1 MGKKLNVAI
10 ITIISY
16 NYGNRLQNYALQEI
30 LQKLNVRVETIPI
43 EIKYDFKGKLKL
55 GIKTV
60 LAPFIKKYSSV
71 YWDIFDQNIKWSK
84 YTAKDDKVGNKYDYF
99 IAGSDQIWNPLFEC
113 NSDREFLVFTTD
125 EKKIAYAA
133 SIGLDAL
140 PNNEIDRYRKYIS
153 AFKAVSVREKSA
165 ANIIENLGCPRPKV
179 VLDPT
184 MLLSEEEWKVVIKQ
198 SNIKIK
204 ERYVVSYFLGI
215 RTAEFDS
222 YINQKAIEMGVKL
235 IDIMKL
241 PSNIKDK
248 IGPAEFISLL
258 YNSEEIFTDS
268 FHGTVF
274 SVLFHKPFIV
284 FERPYEEG
292 YGKMSSRLDTLLE
305 TFNLNEHRVNSKE
318 KLDMIK
324 PEYDY
329 LKVDNILKE
338 KRKESIDFLKSTL
351 NK

>member
-1 MGKKLNVAI
+1 MSLAI
-10 ITIISY
+10 VTICSN
-16 NYGNRLQNYALQEI
+16 NYGNRLQNYALQETI
-30 LQKLNVRVETIPI
+30 KKMGVQVETIPI
-43 EIKYDFKGKLKL
+43 EIKYDIKGKVKL
-55 GIKTV
+55 RIKALLSNFV
-60 LAPFIKKYSSV
+60 KKYSDV
-71 YWDIFDQNIKWSK
+71 CWDIFDQNISWSK
-84 YTAKDDKVGNKYDYF
+84 YTAKDDKVRNQYDYF
-99 IAGSDQIWNPLFEC
+99 VAGSDQIWNPIFEC

-133 SIGLDAL
+133 SIGLDEL
-140 PNNEIDRYRKYIS
+140 PNNEIDRYRRYIS
-153 AFKAVSVREKSA
+153 AFNAVSVREKSA

-184 MLLSEEEWKVVIKQ
+184 MLLSVEDWKVVIRK
-198 SNIKIK
+198 SRLKIK

-222 YINQKAIEMGVKL
+222 YINQKATEMGVKL

-274 SVLFHKPFIV
+274 SILFHKPFVV

-305 TFNLNEHRVNSKE
+305 TFDLNEHRVNSKE

-338 KRKESIDFLKSTL
+338 KRKESIDFLKNAL